1 MAVDYFH
8 RLIVR
13 GGRPQV
19 ADLRRRLARTW
30 SRRIG
35 RQTFTEQLPFSFAA
49 LYEIAPAASRVE
61 REVPGEPY
69 DVRVWP
75 ISQGDRGAAE
85 LRYQLHT
92 REVDL
97 FGFLRPLSRACPSLT
112 FVLSTLYLD
121 DGEFASFHARRGRVK
136 RWWLPARRH
145 EAHWDRARRKF
156 GLAGDDVY
164 DDDHATFYAEEG
176 MNDEALA
183 HWDRPSARH
192 SRRRRRLWWNRP
204 VARDFETERELDF
217 IEISKLLRAEA
228 KRDAASAGTAAR
240 TLSPRGR
247 KKAGSD

>member
-1 MAVDYFH
+1 MMAVDYFH

-13 GGRPQV
+13 GRRRQV
-19 ADLRRRLARTW
+19 AGLRRRLARTW

-49 LYEIAPAASRVE
+49 LYDIAPAASRVE

-75 ISQGDRGAAE
+75 IAQGDRGPAE

-136 RWWLPARRH
+136 QWWLPALRH

-156 GLAGDDVY
+156 RLAGDDVY
-164 DDDHATFYAEEG
+164 EDDDATFYAEEG
-176 MNDEALA
+176 MNDEAHD
-183 HWDRPSARH
+183 HWNPASVRH
-192 SRRRRRLWWNRP
+192 GPRRRRRWWNRP
-204 VARDFETERELDF
+204 VARDFETERELDV
-217 IEISKLLRAEA
+217 IEISKLLHAEA
-228 KRDAASAGTAAR
+228 KRGVT
-240 TLSPRGR
+240 TPVI
-247 KKAGSD
+247 GSRYADRRLR

>member
-1 MAVDYFH
+1 MAEDYFH

-13 GGRPQV
+13 GPRLQL

-30 SRRIG
+30 SRTVA

-49 LYEIAPAASRVE
+49 LYEIAPAASRIE

-75 ISQGDRGAAE
+75 IAQGDRGSAE

-92 REVDL
+92 RNVDL

-121 DGEFASFHARRGRVK
+121 DGEFGSFHARRGTLK
-136 RWWLPARRH
+136 RWYLPAARH
-145 EAHWDRARRKF
+145 EAHWDLARRKF
-156 GLAGDDVY
+156 RLAGDDVY

-176 MNDEALA
+176 MNEEALA
-183 HWDRPSARH
+183 HWNAASARH
-192 SRRRRRLWWNRP
+192 GRPRRGRWWNRP
-204 VARDFETERELDF
+204 VARDFETERELDV
-217 IEISKLLRAEA
+217 IEISELLRAEA
-228 KRDAASAGTAAR
+228 KRKAPSRRRRGKRAS
-240 TLSPRGR
+240 
-247 KKAGSD
+247 D

>member
-13 GGRPQV
+13 GPRPQL
-19 ADLRRRLARTW
+19 ADLPRRLERTW

-49 LYEIAPAASRVE
+49 LYEIAPGASRVE

-75 ISQGDRGAAE
+75 IARVTPARAE

-92 REVDL
+92 RNVDL

-121 DGEFASFHARRGRVK
+121 DGEFASCHARRGRVK

-145 EAHWDRARRKF
+145 EAHWIAP
-156 GLAGDDVY
+156 AGSSASQ
-164 DDDHATFYAEEG
+164 ATTS
-176 MNDEALA
+176 MTTTM
-183 HWDRPSARH
+183 RPS
-192 SRRRRRLWWNRP
+192 
-204 VARDFETERELDF
+204 T
-217 IEISKLLRAEA
+217 
-228 KRDAASAGTAAR
+228 
-240 TLSPRGR
+240 PRKG
-247 KKAGSD
+247 

>member
-1 MAVDYFH
+1 MAEDYFH

-13 GGRPQV
+13 GSRPQL
-19 ADLRRRLARTW
+19 ANLRRRLARTW
-30 SRRIG
+30 SRTVAR
-35 RQTFTEQLPFSFAA
+35 RTFTEPLPFSFAA
-49 LYEIAPAASRVE
+49 LYDIAPAASRVE

-75 ISQGDRGAAE
+75 MARVTPARAE

-121 DGEFASFHARRGRVK
+121 DGEFASFHARRGTVK

-156 GLAGDDVY
+156 PSR
-164 DDDHATFYAEEG
+164 ATTS
-176 MNDEALA
+176 MTTTM
-183 HWDRPSARH
+183 RPSM
-192 SRRRRRLWWNRP
+192 RR
-204 VARDFETERELDF
+204 
-217 IEISKLLRAEA
+217 K
-228 KRDAASAGTAAR
+228 G
-240 TLSPRGR
+240 
-247 KKAGSD
+247 

>member
-13 GGRPQV
+13 GPRPQLL
-19 ADLRRRLARTW
+19 DLRRRLSRKW
-30 SRRIG
+30 SRRVG
-35 RQTFTEQLPFSFAA
+35 RRTRTEQLPFSFAA
-49 LYEIAPAASRVE
+49 LYDIAPAASRVE
-61 REVPGEPY
+61 GEVPGEPY

-75 ISQGDRGAAE
+75 IPQRDRGPAE

-121 DGEFASFHARRGRVK
+121 DGEFGAFPARRGRLE
-136 RWWLPARRH
+136 RWFLPSRRR
-145 EAHWDRARRKF
+145 EVHWDRARRKF
-156 GLAGDDVY
+156 RLTGDDVY
-164 DDDHATFYAEEG
+164 DDNQATFFAEEG

-183 HWDRPSARH
+183 HWDRPAPH
-192 SRRRRRLWWNRP
+192 HRRRRRRQWWNRP

-217 IEISKLLRAEA
+217 IEISNRLRAEGT
-228 KRDAASAGTAAR
+228 RDAASAVTGAR
-240 TLSPRGR
+240 TPSNRPR
-247 KKAGSD
+247 KKTS